1 MEITDSPDVLAV
13 VRVEHDALRARL
25 DRIEHGLVRAADG
38 SGQAFV
44 ETRNHFRSLL
54 AAFLRH
60 LEHEET
66 VLRPLL
72 TNRQAWG
79 SLCLDELRIGHAE
92 QRRLIAEL
100 DALDED
106 TPSAEWTYRMRSFV
120 AALRADMANEEHDF
134 VHPNS
139 LEVT

>member
-1 MEITDSPDVLAV
+1 MKTTDSPDVLAV
-13 VRVEHDALRARL
+13 VRVEHDALRVQL
-25 DRIEHGLVRAADG
+25 ERIEHCLVRAAGG
-38 SGQAFV
+38 SGRAFV
-44 ETRNHFRSLL
+44 ETRKHFRSLL

-60 LEHEET
+60 LDHEEA

-100 DALDED
+100 DSLDED
-106 TPSAEWTYRMRSFV
+106 TPTDEWTRRMRTF
-120 AALRADMANEEHDF
+120 AAGLRADMANEEHDF

-139 LEVT
+139 LEVS